1 MRASPSAKRL
11 PMGVGCKCWDGAGM
25 AAAAAGRGM
34 LWPMSEKTGLESGLD
49 NVDLAKCLLDAGKAT
64 AV

>member
-1 MRASPSAKRL
+1 
-11 PMGVGCKCWDGAGM
+11 MGVGCKCWDGAGM